1 MPDGLPVKGSECI
14 LRTKQHLRNGISMN
28 FVDGLKAAVSVS
40 FVFSW
45 IALLIALLPTLLVSF
60 AARRAVG
67 STLLPGDWGSRG
79 RILRSH
85 LAVSQFLV
93 CMSRSSTRLQHC
105 TRRHGAVSYVSARFV
120 YRLSLALAWTRL
132 TLRIPEKSPWSSVW
146 CNSGPGPFRNWA
158 YAIASQLVFWPAMI
172 VLFARLIA

>member
-1 MPDGLPVKGSECI
+1 VIGSECI

-60 AARRAVG
+60 AAETRGWQYAVAGLLGGVAGGFCGATSLFLSFWFACRGQVQGCNTAQGDMGLLVTFPLG
-67 STLLPGDWGSRG
+67 SFIGCL
-79 RILRSH
+79 
-85 LAVSQFLV
+85 
-93 CMSRSSTRLQHC
+93 
-105 TRRHGAVSYVSARFV
+105 
-120 YRLSLALAWTRL
+120 LALAWTRL

-172 VLFARLIA
+172 ILFARLIA